1 MTELLALL
9 GKKMDLFHH
18 SFSAMKNL
26 HNVQKVYSFF
36 ISLYNMFSLRVITC
50 LKYFLKKYYMLYYV
64 DINTEVDREG
74 IFVFL
79 YFLEVL
85 GDQTWAFLML
95 DKWSTTEQHPQYRK

>member
-1 MTELLALL
+1 
-9 GKKMDLFHH
+9 
-18 SFSAMKNL
+18 
-26 HNVQKVYSFF
+26 
-36 ISLYNMFSLRVITC
+36 
-50 LKYFLKKYYMLYYV
+50 MLYYV